1 MTDRT
6 SLEVFLAGARIDPAV
21 TTLRPD
27 YLALLIAVDGIA
39 PVHQGDDAEEHPSLA
54 RAEAATSDPL
64 ANGSAGEVPHVA
76 TWHEACRAF
85 GVEPQRTRNSLEALL
100 RRASTGRPQVNGL
113 TDIYNAISV
122 IHQVPLGG
130 KDLDG

>member
-1 MTDRT
+1 MTDQP
-6 SLEVFLAGARIDPAV
+6 SLEVFLAGARIDSAV

-27 YLALLIAVDGIA
+27 YLALLIAVDGIV
-39 PVHQGDDAEEHPSLA
+39 PVQSDDATEALA

-64 ANGSAGEVPHVA
+64 ANGPAEEVPHVA
-76 TWHEACRAF
+76 AWHEVYRAF
-85 GVEPQRTRNSLEALL
+85 GVEPQRIRNSLEALL
-100 RRASTGRPQVNGL
+100 RRASTGRPRVNGL

-122 IHQVPLGG
+122 IHPVPPGG